1 MKNYRH
7 DEHKPPLKHL
17 SWYNI
22 AVKKKTMKCT
32 NVNNWSLPL
41 RTRCYSPPADKNEK
55 SSLQITS
62 YMDNLK
68 YFFLY

>member
-7 DEHKPPLKHL
+7 DEHKPALKHL

-22 AVKKKTMKCT
+22 AVKKKTTKCT

-55 SSLQITS
+55 L
-62 YMDNLK
+62 L
-68 YFFLY
+68 L